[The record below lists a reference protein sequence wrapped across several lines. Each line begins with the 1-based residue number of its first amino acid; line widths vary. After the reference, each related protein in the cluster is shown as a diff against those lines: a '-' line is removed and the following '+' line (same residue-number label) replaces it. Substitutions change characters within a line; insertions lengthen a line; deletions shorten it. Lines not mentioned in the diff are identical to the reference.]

1 MLGER
6 ISVRKSPLIVHFRE
20 GQKMTKEEMRE
31 LLRENGFVRVDGLA
45 TYRPGDNEESVIV
58 ADESHLGRWDYN
70 NGIYAVVTT
79 GGEVWIRAAEG
90 AKPSSGFFETVTPN
104 RSGCFVPCSNGEW
117 PAAYQL
123 LARVADP
130 DYVTKALN
138 VA

>member
-1 MLGER
+1 M
-6 ISVRKSPLIVHFRE
+6 VHCQE
-20 GQKMTKEEMRE
+20 GLKMTNSETRQ
-31 LLRENGFVRVDGLA
+31 LLQESGFVRVDGLTA
-45 TYRPGDNEESVIV
+45 YRSIGEENVIV
-58 ADESHLGRWDYN
+58 ADESHLGRWDCN